1 MALAQQP
8 RNFTCHPSAP
18 PQATSSASSGA
29 PVTCT
34 LSTPKTTPHHRPR
47 RRTSTTEFDGQSAL
61 AGVLDDPLSHRRH
74 AQSTAHDCRV
84 IDHPLCDRVPPRL
97 GNPRSTRSF
106 MAAQSNLR
114 KTAAEAAIAAFAD
127 KWKTFFKT
135 RWRSTSRATRVLAT
149 LLLTL
154 SIVAGAEGTRRRWKR
169 QHDESEQGRK
179 LVRTN
184 SWLHNK
190 DGSRTIYV
198 PYKEGTSKVIINTT
212 KPLTFEAH
220 RRLFLNPP
228 RVSGLGHGTVPS
240 AQTKPGLNL
249 AFLHQFLSLMSIMI
263 PRWSSKEAG
272 LLLSHGV
279 FLMLRTYLS
288 LVVARL
294 DGELVRDLVAGN
306 GKAFIWG
313 ILKWCGLGGFASYTN
328 AMIKY
333 LESKVSIAFR
343 TRLTR
348 YIHDLYLNDNLNY
361 YKLSNLDGG
370 VGHGADQFI
379 TQDLTLFCAAAA
391 NLYSSLGKP
400 FVDLCVFNF
409 QLYRSLGP
417 LALSGLLSNY
427 FLTAS
432 ILRRLS
438 PPFGK
443 LKAVEGRKEGD
454 FRGLHARLIA
464 NAEEVAFYGG
474 AEMEKT
480 FLNKEYKSL
489 KSWMEGIYM
498 LKIRYNILEDFILK
512 YSWSAYG
519 YLLASLPVFLPAW
532 GGVGGAAEMLE
543 SVAKGG
549 RERNRMKDFIT
560 NKRLMLSLADAGG
573 RMMYSIKD
581 LAELAGYTSRVY
593 TLISTLHRVHA
604 NAYYVRGGQNELYSL
619 SDVQGTIQKGFDG
632 VRFEQVPVAAPGLWP
647 QGGEE
652 LTESLSMIVRSGEH
666 LLISGPNGVGKTA
679 VSRILAGLWPVYRG
693 LVSRPKSIGQDGIMF
708 LPQRPYLSP
717 GTLRDQVIYPDG
729 HVDMKEKRK
738 SEDDLKRILEEAKLG
753 YLPDREGG
761 WDTRKEWKDVLSGG
775 EKQRM
780 QFARLLYHEPQYA
793 VIDEGT
799 SAVSS
804 DVEGL
809 LYETCKEK
817 GITLITI
824 STRASLKK
832 YHTYN
837 LVLGMGDQ
845 GDEWEFERIGTERE
859 KLQVE
864 KELQELRERL
874 AQVDEWKKR
883 RDDIEQELAAVWTDK
898 GESLEAPDYVD
909 IAGEQQGEP
918 EEGDDEVGGE
928 EELISAGTDAA
939 DVYEEAGETAA
950 EEEEADEAEEAKEA
964 EEEEEEADEKEIE
977 EIEAVVSSTAEDSA
991 GHQIAHA

>member
-1 MALAQQP
+1 MAVQSTLRHSAAEEAIATFVEKYGELIRTKLRNTSKTTRLLCTLALA
-8 RNFTCHPSAP
+8 
-18 PQATSSASSGA
+18 TSII
-29 PVTCT
+29 
-34 LSTPKTTPHHRPR
+34 
-47 RRTSTTEFDGQSAL
+47 L
-61 AGVLDDPLSHRRH
+61 AG
-74 AQSTAHDCRV
+74 
-84 IDHPLCDRVPPRL
+84 
-97 GNPRSTRSF
+97 
-106 MAAQSNLR
+106 
-114 KTAAEAAIAAFAD
+114 
-127 KWKTFFKT
+127 
-135 RWRSTSRATRVLAT
+135 
-149 LLLTL
+149 
-154 SIVAGAEGTRRRWKR
+154 EGTRRKWKR
-169 QHDESEQGRK
+169 KREERETGRK

-198 PYKEGTSKVIINTT
+198 PYKDGTSKVVISST

-228 RVSGLGHGTVPS
+228 RVSGLGDGHVPA

-263 PRWSSKEAG
+263 PRWTSKEAG
-272 LLLSHGV
+272 LLVSHGV

-294 DGELVRDLVAGN
+294 DGEIVRDLVAGN
-306 GKAFIWG
+306 GKAFLLG
-313 ILKWCGLGGFASYTN
+313 LAKWCGLGGFASYTN

-361 YKLSNLDGG
+361 YKLHNLDGG
-370 VGHGADQFI
+370 VGQGADQFI
-379 TQDLTLFCAAAA
+379 TQDLTQFCAAAA

-400 FVDLCVFNF
+400 FVDICVFNY

-417 LALSGLLSNY
+417 LALTGLLSNY

-432 ILRRLS
+432 ILRKLS

-454 FRGLHARLIA
+454 FRSLHARLIA

-480 FLNKEYKSL
+480 FLNKEFKSL
-489 KSWMEGIYM
+489 KNWMEGIYM

-519 YLLASLPVFLPAW
+519 YLLSSLPVFLPAW
-532 GGVGGAAEMLE
+532 GGLGGATEQAGATTG
-543 SVAKGG
+543 VKGG
-549 RERNRMKDFIT
+549 RERERMKDFIT

-581 LAELAGYTSRVY
+581 LSELAGYTSRVY
-593 TLISTLHRVHA
+593 TLISTLHRAHA
-604 NAYYVRGGQNELYSL
+604 NAYCVRGRENELYSL

-632 VRFEQVPVAAPGLWP
+632 VRLENVPIVAPGLWP

-652 LTESLSMIVRSGEH
+652 LLESLSLMVRRGDH
-666 LLISGPNGVGKTA
+666 LLISGPNGIGKSA
-679 VSRILAGLWPVYRG
+679 IARVIAGLWPVYRG
-693 LVSRPKSIGQDGIMF
+693 LVSRPKNNGEDGIMF
-708 LPQRPYLSP
+708 LPQRPYLSI

-729 HVDMKEKRK
+729 EADMREKRK
-738 SEDDLKRILEEAKLG
+738 SEYDLKRALEQAKLG

-775 EKQRM
+775 EKQRLAI
-780 QFARLLYHEPQYA
+780 ARLLYHEPQYA
-793 VIDEGT
+793 FIDEGT

-837 LVLGMGDQ
+837 LVLGLGER
-845 GDEWEFERIGTERE
+845 GDEWEVQRIGTERE
-859 KLQVE
+859 KMAVE
-864 KELQELRERL
+864 KELHDLRERL
-874 AQVDEWKKR
+874 AQVEQMKKR
-883 RDDIEQELAAVWTDK
+883 REEIEQELNKVW
-898 GESLEAPDYVD
+898 
-909 IAGEQQGEP
+909 
-918 EEGDDEVGGE
+918 VGGQE
-928 EELISAGTDAA
+928 EELSPPAY
-939 DVYEEAGETAA
+939 VEKEEQQQEKEQDQQT
-950 EEEEADEAEEAKEA
+950 EAEETQDEYQEA
-964 EEEEEEADEKEIE
+964 QSRVMSDDEGDETETEGQGTSNTEGSGI
-977 EIEAVVSSTAEDSA
+977 VV
-991 GHQIAHA
+991 

>member
-1 MALAQQP
+1 MAVQSTLRHSASEDILVAFIDKYKNLVKDRFRKTSRRTRLIATLALA
-8 RNFTCHPSAP
+8 
-18 PQATSSASSGA
+18 
-29 PVTCT
+29 
-34 LSTPKTTPHHRPR
+34 
-47 RRTSTTEFDGQSAL
+47 
-61 AGVLDDPLSHRRH
+61 
-74 AQSTAHDCRV
+74 
-84 IDHPLCDRVPPRL
+84 
-97 GNPRSTRSF
+97 
-106 MAAQSNLR
+106 
-114 KTAAEAAIAAFAD
+114 
-127 KWKTFFKT
+127 
-135 RWRSTSRATRVLAT
+135 
-149 LLLTL
+149 L
-154 SIVAGAEGTRRRWKR
+154 SIVLGADGTRRWWKR
-169 QHDESEQGRK
+169 RKQEKEQGRK

-184 SWLHNK
+184 SWLLGK

-198 PYKEGTSKVIINTT
+198 PYKDGTSKVVIHRT

-228 RVSGLGHGTVPS
+228 KVSGLGDGTVPS

-263 PRWSSKEAG
+263 PRWTSKEAG
-272 LLLSHGV
+272 LLVSHGM

-294 DGELVRDLVAGN
+294 DGEIVRDLVAGN
-306 GKAFIWG
+306 GRLFLWG
-313 ILKWCGLGGFASYTN
+313 IAKWCGLGGFAAYTN
-328 AMIKY
+328 SMIKF

-361 YKLSNLDGG
+361 YKLSNSDGG
-370 VGHGADQFI
+370 VGQGADQFI
-379 TQDLTLFCAAAA
+379 TQDLTLFCASAA

-400 FVDLCVFNF
+400 FVDLCVFNY

-417 LALSGLLSNY
+417 LALTGLLSNY

-432 ILRRLS
+432 ILRRMS

-480 FLNKEYKSL
+480 FLNKEFKSL
-489 KSWMEGIYM
+489 KNWMEGIYM

-519 YLLASLPVFLPAW
+519 YLLSSLPVFLPAW
-532 GGVGGAAEMLE
+532 GGLGGAMEMLE
-543 SVAKGG
+543 DAEKGG

-604 NAYYVRGGQNELYSL
+604 NAYFPRASGNELYSL
-619 SDVQGTIQKGFDG
+619 SDVQGTTQKGFDG
-632 VRFEQVPVAAPGLWP
+632 VRLEQVPIAAPGLWP

-652 LTESLSMIVRSGEH
+652 LLESLSLIVRRGEH
-666 LLISGPNGVGKTA
+666 LLISGPNGIGKSA
-679 VSRILAGLWPVYRG
+679 IARVLAGLWPVYRG

-708 LPQRPYLSP
+708 LPQRPYLSI

-729 HVDMKEKRK
+729 ELDMRLKRK
-738 SEDDLKRILEEAKLG
+738 SEDDLQRVLDAAKLG

-775 EKQRM
+775 EKQRVGI
-780 QFARLLYHEPQYA
+780 ARLLYHEPQYA
-793 VIDEGT
+793 IIDEGT

-809 LYETCKEK
+809 LYETCKER

-832 YHTYN
+832 YHTFN
-837 LVLGMGDQ
+837 LSLGQGEN

-859 KLQVE
+859 KMQVE
-864 KELQELRERL
+864 RELQELRERL
-874 AQVDEWKKR
+874 SQVEQWKQR
-883 RDDIEQELAAVWTDK
+883 R
-898 GESLEAPDYVD
+898 
-909 IAGEQQGEP
+909 
-918 EEGDDEVGGE
+918 
-928 EELISAGTDAA
+928 
-939 DVYEEAGETAA
+939 
-950 EEEEADEAEEAKEA
+950 
-964 EEEEEEADEKEIE
+964 E
-977 EIEAVVSSTAEDSA
+977 EIEKELAQVWTEKSDAPLDPPPYVETPEEDTEATQVETTQS
-991 GHQIAHA
+991 

>member
-1 MALAQQP
+1 
-8 RNFTCHPSAP
+8 
-18 PQATSSASSGA
+18 
-29 PVTCT
+29 
-34 LSTPKTTPHHRPR
+34 
-47 RRTSTTEFDGQSAL
+47 
-61 AGVLDDPLSHRRH
+61 
-74 AQSTAHDCRV
+74 
-84 IDHPLCDRVPPRL
+84 
-97 GNPRSTRSF
+97 
-106 MAAQSNLR
+106 MAAQSTLR
-114 KTAAEAAIAAFAD
+114 SSAAEEAIAAFFD
-127 KWKTFFKT
+127 KYHQIIRTKLRNTT
-135 RWRSTSRATRVLAT
+135 RTTRLLAT
-149 LLLTL
+149 LALVA
-154 SIVAGAEGTRRRWKR
+154 SIVLAGEGTRRRWKR
-169 QHDESEQGRK
+169 KRAEREQGRK
-179 LVRTN
+179 LLRTN

-198 PYKEGTSKVIINTT
+198 PYKDGTSKVVISST

-228 RVSGLGHGTVPS
+228 RVSGLGDHHVPS
-240 AQTKPGLNL
+240 TQTKPGLNL
-249 AFLHQFLSLMSIMI
+249 AFLHQFLSLMSIAI
-263 PRWSSKEAG
+263 PRWTSKEAG
-272 LLLSHGV
+272 LLISHGA

-294 DGELVRDLVAGN
+294 DGEIVRDLVAGN
-306 GKAFIWG
+306 GKAFLLG
-313 ILKWCGLGGFASYTN
+313 LAKWCGLGGFASYTN
-328 AMIKY
+328 AMIKF

-361 YKLSNLDGG
+361 YKLHNLDGG
-370 VGHGADQFI
+370 VGQGADQFI
-379 TQDLTLFCAAAA
+379 TQDLTQFCAAAA

-400 FVDLCVFNF
+400 FVDICVFNY

-417 LALSGLLSNY
+417 LALTGLLSNY

-432 ILRRLS
+432 ILRKLS

-454 FRGLHARLIA
+454 FRSLHARLIA

-480 FLNKEYKSL
+480 FLNREFKSL
-489 KSWMEGIYM
+489 KNWMEGIYM

-519 YLLASLPVFLPAW
+519 YLLSSLPVFLPAW
-532 GGVGGAAEMLE
+532 GGLGGATEQAGSRSGE
-543 SVAKGG
+543 KHG
-549 RERNRMKDFIT
+549 RERERMKDFIT

-581 LAELAGYTSRVY
+581 LSELAGYTSRVY
-593 TLISTLHRVHA
+593 TLISTLHRAHA
-604 NAYYVRGGQNELYSL
+604 NAYYVRGRENEPYSL

-632 VRFEQVPVAAPGLWP
+632 VRLENVPIVAPALWP

-652 LTESLSMIVRSGEH
+652 LIESLDMMIRRGDH
-666 LLISGPNGVGKTA
+666 LLISGPNGIGKSA
-679 VSRILAGLWPVYRG
+679 IARVIAGLWPVYRG
-693 LVSRPKSIGQDGIMF
+693 LVSRPKMNGEDGIMF
-708 LPQRPYLSP
+708 LPQRPYLSI

-729 HVDMKEKRK
+729 EADMREKRK
-738 SEDDLKRILEEAKLG
+738 SEYHLKLALEAARLG

-775 EKQRM
+775 EKQRLAI
-780 QFARLLYHEPQYA
+780 ARLLYHEPQYA
-793 VIDEGT
+793 FIDEGT

-837 LVLGMGDQ
+837 LVLGLGER
-845 GDEWEFERIGTERE
+845 GDEWELQRIGTERE
-859 KLQVE
+859 KMAVE
-864 KELQELRERL
+864 RELQDLRERL
-874 AQVDEWKKR
+874 AQVEQWKARREKIEAELNKVWVAGEELSPPAYMEKEDQEKQLEEKTDEKQNKET
-883 RDDIEQELAAVWTDK
+883 EQEKEEKKEQEREQEERAVTEEDS
-898 GESLEAPDYVD
+898 ELTQDEYQEARSVMDD
-909 IAGEQQGEP
+909 
-918 EEGDDEVGGE
+918 EEGEMTE
-928 EELISAGTDAA
+928 TETGTPTID
-939 DVYEEAGETAA
+939 GSG
-950 EEEEADEAEEAKEA
+950 
-964 EEEEEEADEKEIE
+964 
-977 EIEAVVSSTAEDSA
+977 VVV
-991 GHQIAHA
+991 

>member
-1 MALAQQP
+1 MAVQSTL
-8 RNFTCHPSAP
+8 RR
-18 PQATSSASSGA
+18 SASEDIL
-29 PVTCT
+29 VTFIDKYKT
-34 LSTPKTTPHHRPR
+34 LIK
-47 RRTSTTEFDGQSAL
+47 
-61 AGVLDDPLSHRRH
+61 
-74 AQSTAHDCRV
+74 
-84 IDHPLCDRVPPRL
+84 DR
-97 GNPRSTRSF
+97 
-106 MAAQSNLR
+106 LR
-114 KTAAEAAIAAFAD
+114 KTTRRTKLIA
-127 KWKTFFKT
+127 TL
-135 RWRSTSRATRVLAT
+135 VLA
-149 LLLTL
+149 L
-154 SIVAGAEGTRRRWKR
+154 SIVLGAEGSRRWWKRRRQEK
-169 QHDESEQGRK
+169 EQGRK

-184 SWLHNK
+184 SWLLGK

-198 PYKEGTSKVIINTT
+198 PYKDGTSKVVIHKT

-228 RVSGLGHGTVPS
+228 KVSGLGDGTVPS

-263 PRWSSKEAG
+263 PRWTSKEAG
-272 LLLSHGV
+272 LLASHGV
-279 FLMLRTYLS
+279 FLLLRTYLS

-294 DGELVRDLVAGN
+294 DGEIVRDLVAGN
-306 GKAFIWG
+306 GRLFLWG
-313 ILKWCGLGGFASYTN
+313 IAKWCGLGGFAAYTN
-328 AMIKY
+328 SMIKF

-361 YKLSNLDGG
+361 YKLSNSDGG
-370 VGHGADQFI
+370 VGQGADQFI
-379 TQDLTLFCAAAA
+379 TQDLTLFCASAA

-400 FVDLCVFNF
+400 FVDLCVFNY

-417 LALSGLLSNY
+417 LALTGLLSNY

-432 ILRRLS
+432 ILRKMS

-480 FLNKEYKSL
+480 FLNKEFKSL
-489 KSWMEGIYM
+489 KNWMEGIYM

-519 YLLASLPVFLPAW
+519 YLLSSLPVFLPAW
-532 GGVGGAAEMLE
+532 GGLGGAMEMLDNAE
-543 SVAKGG
+543 KGG

-604 NAYYVRGGQNELYSL
+604 DAYFPRPSGNELYSL

-632 VRFEQVPVAAPGLWP
+632 VRLEHVPIVAPGLWP

-652 LTESLSMIVRSGEH
+652 LMESLSLIVRRGEH
-666 LLISGPNGVGKTA
+666 LLISGPNGIGKSA
-679 VSRILAGLWPVYRG
+679 IARVVAGLWPVYRG
-693 LVSRPKSIGQDGIMF
+693 LVSRPKSIGEDGIMF
-708 LPQRPYLSP
+708 LPQRPYLSI

-729 HVDMKEKRK
+729 ELDMRLKHK
-738 SEDDLKRILEEAKLG
+738 SEDDLKRALDAAKLG

-775 EKQRM
+775 EKQRVGI
-780 QFARLLYHEPQYA
+780 ARLLYHEPQYA
-793 VIDEGT
+793 IIDEGT

-832 YHTYN
+832 YHTFN
-837 LVLGMGDQ
+837 LALGLGEN
-845 GDEWEFERIGTERE
+845 GDEWEFDRIGTERE
-859 KLQVE
+859 KMQVE
-864 KELQELRERL
+864 RELQELRERL
-874 AQVDEWKKR
+874 SQVEQWRHR
-883 RDDIEQELAAVWTDK
+883 R
-898 GESLEAPDYVD
+898 
-909 IAGEQQGEP
+909 
-918 EEGDDEVGGE
+918 
-928 EELISAGTDAA
+928 
-939 DVYEEAGETAA
+939 
-950 EEEEADEAEEAKEA
+950 
-964 EEEEEEADEKEIE
+964 E
-977 EIEAVVSSTAEDSA
+977 EIEKELAQVWTETNDAPLDPPPYIENPEEDTNATQPEPIES
-991 GHQIAHA
+991 